1 MSAGSGRRDA
11 ARSIGP
17 RGARSVDPHAAQS
30 VSPQA
35 ARFVSRQ
42 AARFTVLGLGE
53 AGSAIAAGLA
63 GTGVA
68 VHAFDPGD
76 VVTPPGVERHRDPR
90 VAVAGAVVVLAVTP
104 AHGARAA
111 LTEVL
116 DALGED
122 AIYADLST
130 SSPGMKREL
139 AGLAEA
145 RGVGFVDVA
154 LMAPVPGRGVATPA
168 LASGPAVEEFVT
180 TMWPL
185 GMPVE
190 SAGHEAGLAA
200 TRKLLRSIVMKGVA
214 QLLMEALEAAEAADL
229 GTETW
234 ENLVAQLSSID
245 EALLHRLVNGTAA
258 HAARRVEEME
268 ATIDLLDE
276 LNVDPVMTRATAA
289 RLRQIADGDPDRTL
303 LPPPPTDARPP
314 DSRPSAEQR
323 TRAEQTRGG

>member
-1 MSAGSGRRDA
+1 MSGDAGSDRREVTPPVGRRD
-11 ARSIGP
+11 
-17 RGARSVDPHAAQS
+17 
-30 VSPQA
+30 

-76 VVTPPGVERHRDPR
+76 VVTPPRVERHRDPR
-90 VAVAGAVVVLAVTP
+90 AAVAGAGVILAITP

-116 DALGED
+116 DALDED

-130 SSPGMKREL
+130 SSPGLKREL
-139 AGLAEA
+139 GGLAEA
-145 RGVGFVDVA
+145 RDVGFVDVA
-154 LMAPVPGRGVATPA
+154 LMAPVPGRGLATPA

-190 SAGHEAGLAA
+190 SAGNEAGLAA

-214 QLLMEALEAAEAADL
+214 QLLLEALEAAEAADL
-229 GTETW
+229 GAETW

-245 EALLHRLVNGTAA
+245 ESLLHRLVTGTAA
-258 HAARRVEEME
+258 HAARRVDEME
-268 ATIDLLDE
+268 ATVDLLEE
-276 LNVDPVMTRATAA
+276 LNVDPVMTIATAA
-289 RLRQIADGDPDRTL
+289 RLRQIAEGDRERTPF
-303 LPPPPTDARPP
+303 PPRPTELRL
-314 DSRPSAEQR
+314 SAEQR
-323 TRAEQTRGG
+323 TRANRTRGG

>member
-1 MSAGSGRRDA
+1 MS
-11 ARSIGP
+11 
-17 RGARSVDPHAAQS
+17 GATRT
-30 VSPQA
+30 
-35 ARFVSRQ
+35 ARF
-42 AARFTVLGLGE
+42 AVLGLGE

-68 VHAFDPGD
+68 VHAFDPGE

-90 VAVAGAVVVLAVTP
+90 AAVAGAAVILAVTP

-111 LTEVL
+111 LTEVVDVL
-116 DALGED
+116 DDEAL
-122 AIYADLST
+122 YADLST
-130 SSPGMKREL
+130 SSPGLKREL

-145 RGVGFVDVA
+145 RSVGFVDVA

-190 SAGHEAGLAA
+190 SAGREAGLAA

-214 QLLMEALEAAEAADL
+214 QLLLEALEAAEAAGL
-229 GTETW
+229 AAETW

-245 EALLHRLVNGTAA
+245 EALLHRLVTGTAA
-258 HAARRVEEME
+258 HAARRADEME
-268 ATIDLLDE
+268 ATVDLLDE
-276 LNVDPVMTRATAA
+276 LNVDPVMTSATAA
-289 RLRQIADGDPDRTL
+289 RLRRIDGSDPDRIL
-303 LPPPPTDARPP
+303 LPPPPSDLRPN
-314 DSRPSAEQR
+314 AG
-323 TRAEQTRGG
+323 EQTRANRTRGG